1 MGKLK
6 RSRNNRKVRLNPLGD
21 RKPSGKDDT
30 NDDMTRKS
38 KIVPLINSLK
48 SSVANEKSMA
58 LGALTVI
65 CEDLRMRKI
74 CLKERLVPT
83 IMEQC
88 LRDGNDE
95 IVVEALGLL
104 RNLAIEEGYD
114 IITYLWRQ
122 DIWAMLETGLARVAT
137 SYKYLAEEKAP
148 ADANTVGLAKKVDDK
163 AKVQLLYDFTEN
175 IISMV
180 VVLASGS
187 EDLYDQ
193 VLRRIDPA
201 LTLVLELLQWNSP
214 LVRTSLKL
222 HNTLLDFLYEFSTE
236 LRSFLEKLSQS
247 DVFQSLQLL
256 FGPEKNRLGR
266 GYIEGITYQIYE
278 TSAIEVA
285 EGTVS
290 QRPVCERLEGLVNI
304 MRGIDLFHLRQSLGA
319 TDNAAHPLQASE
331 QKPSLDKPEN
341 IDQQISG
348 DTPQKVQAKDDLQLL
363 EMAIDI
369 FTSAWEFLAN
379 GPVERTLSD
388 DTVEIIT
395 KTIYPSLVELL
406 KFDTAHKGVLQL
418 TNKILVCFNN
428 MAWLMVTREPIPS
441 VWFELSLKMW
451 DVVVALSRQLETLE
465 TQKNCLNVFWAV
477 AKAVGPA
484 VGPLITTEMV
494 DGLVAKCMAQDH
506 SLHSFEFILA
516 ALGFLGTAAPRL
528 SNVAVIKSIS
538 DFMLSLMDGFTSSE
552 FVANAQIHSEQS
564 SNAIEIVVESLDL
577 FFDIFADA
585 EYAYDLPIFV
595 EGEYLGKL
603 RKLEPQVKEMYKKID
618 KKKEPHVKATA
629 EDAWQNLT
637 RFIQYKE
644 SERR

>member
-6 RSRNNRKVRLNPLGD
+6 RSRNNRKARLNPLGD
-21 RKPSGKDDT
+21 RKPSGKDET
-30 NDDMTRKS
+30 KDDVTRKS
-38 KIVPLINSLK
+38 KIVPLINNLK

-65 CEDLRMRKI
+65 CEDQRMRKI
-74 CLKERLVPT
+74 CLKEKLVPA
-83 IMEQC
+83 IIEQC
-88 LRDGNDE
+88 LRDENDE

-122 DIWAMLETGLARVAT
+122 DIWAMLESGLARVAT
-137 SYKYLAEEKAP
+137 SFKYLAEDKVP

-193 VLRRIDPA
+193 VLSRIDPILA
-201 LTLVLELLQWNSP
+201 LVLELLQWNTP

-236 LRSFLEKLSQS
+236 LRAFLEKLSQS

-256 FGPEKNRLGR
+256 FGSEKNRLGR

-285 EGTVS
+285 EDTVS
-290 QRPVCERLEGLVNI
+290 QRPVRDRLEGIVNI
-304 MRGIDLFHLRQSLGA
+304 MRGIDLVQLRQSLGA
-319 TDNAAHPLQASE
+319 TDNATHPLQASE

-363 EMAIDI
+363 EMAIDV

-379 GPVERTLSD
+379 GPVERTLTD
-388 DTVEIIT
+388 EVVEIIT

-406 KFDTAHKGVLQL
+406 KFDTANKSVLQL
-418 TNKILVCFNN
+418 TDKILVCFNN
-428 MAWLMVTREPIPS
+428 MAWLMVTRESIPS
-441 VWFELSLKMW
+441 VWFELSLQLW
-451 DVVVALSRQLETLE
+451 DVVVALSRQLESLE
-465 TQKNCLNVFWAV
+465 TQKNCLNVCWAV

-484 VGPLITTEMV
+484 VSPLITTEMV
-494 DGLVAKCMAQDH
+494 DELVAKCMAQEQ
-506 SLHSFEFILA
+506 SLHSLEFILA
-516 ALGFLGTAAPRL
+516 ALGLLGTAAPRL

-538 DFMLSLMDGFTSSE
+538 DFILSLMDGFTSSD
-552 FVANAQIHSEQS
+552 FVANAQIDSEQR
-564 SNAIEIVVESLDL
+564 SNANEIVVESLDL
-577 FFDIFADA
+577 FFDLFADA
-585 EYAYDLPIFV
+585 EFAYDLPIFV
-595 EGEYLGKL
+595 EGGYLSKL
-603 RKLEPQVKEMYKKID
+603 RKLEPQVKEMYKRID